1 MVKKTVTYTDFGGN
15 EVTKD
20 FYFNLTKMEFNEL
33 DESIPGGL
41 QNLIDKLLTERDSG
55 LTVKLL
61 SILLL
66 AAYGEKSEDG
76 RFVKEDIH
84 GRKLSS
90 YFKVSEAWDVLFM
103 NLVKNEKEMSEF
115 LVGIVPK
122 DMAAE
127 AKAAMDNPE
136 EALKRNLTLLD
147 GQKKSQSDN
156 EV

>member
-1 MVKKTVTYTDFGGN
+1 MVKKTITYTDFSG
-15 EVTKD
+15 EEITKD
-20 FYFNLTKMEFNEL
+20 FYFNLTKMEFSEL
-33 DESIPGGL
+33 DENIPGGL
-41 QNLIDKLLTERDSG
+41 QNLIEKMLTEKDKG

-66 AAYGEKSEDG
+66 AAYGEKSDDG

-103 NLVKNEKEMSEF
+103 NLVKNDRELSEF

-122 DMAAE
+122 DMAEDAR
-127 AKAAMDNPE
+127 KAMDNPE
-136 EALKRNLTLLD
+136 EALKNSGLTVLS
-147 GQKKSQSDN
+147 GNK
-156 EV
+156 E

>member
-1 MVKKTVTYTDFGGN
+1 MVKKTVTYTDFNGN

-33 DESIPGGL
+33 DENIPGGL
-41 QNLIDKLLTERDSG
+41 NNLLDKLLTEKDNA

-66 AAYGEKSEDG
+66 AAYGEKTDDG

-84 GRKLSS
+84 GRRLSAF
-90 YFKVSEAWDVLFM
+90 FKVSEAWDVLFM
-103 NLVKNEKEMSEF
+103 NLVKNEKELSEF

-122 DMAAE
+122 DMAEDAR
-127 AKAAMDNPE
+127 KAMENPE
-136 EALKRNLTLLD
+136 EAIKSNLTALP
-147 GQKKSQSDN
+147 KPEIK
-156 EV
+156 

>member
-1 MVKKTVTYTDFGGN
+1 MVKKTVTYTDFEGK

-33 DESIPGGL
+33 DENIPGGL
-41 QNLIDKLLTERDSG
+41 RNLIDKMLSEKDSG

-76 RFVKEDIH
+76 RFVKEDYR

-103 NLVKNEKEMSEF
+103 NLVKNERELGEF

-122 DMAAE
+122 DMADDAR
-127 AKAAMDNPE
+127 KAMENPE
-136 EALKRNLTLLD
+136 ESIQANLTKLD
-147 GQKKSQSDN
+147 GNK
-156 EV
+156 

>member
-1 MVKKTVTYTDFGGN
+1 MVKKTVTYTDYNGE

-33 DESIPGGL
+33 DENIPGGL
-41 QNLIDKLLTERDSG
+41 QNLIDKLLTEKDKG

-66 AAYGEKSEDG
+66 AAYGEKVDG
-76 RFVKEDIH
+76 RFVKEDAY
-84 GRKLSS
+84 GRKLSN

-103 NLVKNEKEMSEF
+103 NLVKNDREMGEF

-122 DMAAE
+122 DMAE
-127 AKAAMDNPE
+127 DAKKAIENPE
-136 EALKRNLTLLD
+136 EAIKTQLTALP
-147 GQKKSQSDN
+147 KSDMPTA
-156 EV
+156 